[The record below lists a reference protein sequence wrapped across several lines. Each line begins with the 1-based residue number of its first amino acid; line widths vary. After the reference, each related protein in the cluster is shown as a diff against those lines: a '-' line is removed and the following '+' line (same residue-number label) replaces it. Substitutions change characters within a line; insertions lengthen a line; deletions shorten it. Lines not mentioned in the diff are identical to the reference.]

1 MNTSPHDTEVLVA
14 GGGPTGLML
23 ALGLASRG
31 IACRVVDRAPVRSDR
46 SRALVVHA
54 RSLELLQKMGIADE
68 LIAAGRRTMAANV
81 FINGRPALR
90 FAFGDVGKVT
100 DTPFPFA
107 LLVSQVDTERVLEA
121 RLASLGTQVEHPLE
135 LLGFAQDADGV
146 RARLRHGDG
155 REEEIR
161 ARYLVGC
168 DGAHSAVRKGAGL
181 TFEGAPYP
189 QDFVLADVN
198 VEWEKDDGGLYIFVS
213 RAGLLAAFP
222 FAEPGSYRLI
232 ATRPDGVPD
241 DAGDPTLDELREIVR
256 QTSPASMEL
265 RDPRWLA
272 RFRLHHRAANHY
284 RAGRAFVAGDA
295 AHIHSPAGGQGM
307 NTGIQDAANLA
318 WKLAL
323 VLRGHAP
330 DGFLDSYEA
339 ERLPVGRRLLR
350 TTDRLF
356 AGTAARGRVSLALAG
371 FLLPRLGGF
380 ALGRPGLAARGFRFI
395 SQLEIAYPS
404 SSVVGEARPRLRGGP
419 GAGHRAPDAPVGRG
433 GSETTLFSLCAGP
446 AHHLLVFGGDGTNA
460 LRTLAAE
467 HLGEVEAHHIT
478 RNSAVAGAWIDDS
491 GEAHRRYAVTNAGY
505 YLIRP
510 DGHVAFRTPGLNPEP
525 LARHLV
531 KHFPLVGAAN

>member
-1 MNTSPHDTEVLVA
+1 MNTSPHETEVLVA

-31 IACRVVDRAPVRSDR
+31 VACRVVDRAPVRSVR

-54 RSLELLQKMGIADE
+54 RSLELLQKLGIADE

-121 RLASLGTQVEHPLE
+121 RLASLGTQVERPLE
-135 LLGFAQDADGV
+135 LTGFARDADGV
-146 RARLRHGDG
+146 SARLRHGDG
-155 REEEIR
+155 HEEVIR
-161 ARYLVGC
+161 ARYIVGC
-168 DGAHSAVRKGAGL
+168 DGAHSVVRKGAGL

-189 QDFVLADVN
+189 QDFVLADVS
-198 VEWEKDDGGLYIFVS
+198 VDWENDDGGLYIFVS
-213 RAGLLAAFP
+213 RAGLLAAFS

-241 DAGDPTLDELREIVR
+241 DAGDPTLDEFREIVR
-256 QTSPASMEL
+256 QTSPASMKL

-272 RFRLHHRAANHY
+272 RFRLHHRAA
-284 RAGRAFVAGDA
+284 
-295 AHIHSPAGGQGM
+295 
-307 NTGIQDAANLA
+307 
-318 WKLAL
+318 KLAL
-323 VLRGHAP
+323 VLHGHAP
-330 DGFLDSYEA
+330 DVFLDSYEA

-356 AGTAARGRVSLALAG
+356 AGTASRGRISLALAG
-371 FLLPRLGGF
+371 FLLPRLGRF

-404 SSVVGEARPRLRGGP
+404 SPVVAEARPRFHGGR
-419 GAGHRAPDAPVGRG
+419 GAGHRAPDANVRCS
-433 GSETTLFSLCAGP
+433 GSEPTLFSLCSGA
-446 AHHLLVFGGDGTNA
+446 AHHLLVFGGDGNKA
-460 LRTLAAE
+460 LQTLAAE
-467 HLGEVEAHHIT
+467 HLGDVHAHHIT
-478 RNSAVAGAWIDDS
+478 RTVSAADAWIDES
-491 GEAHRRYAVTNAGY
+491 GEAHRRYAVTDTGY

-510 DGHVAFRTPGLNPEP
+510 DGHVAFRASGLGAEP
-525 LARHLV
+525 FARYLTRLL
-531 KHFPLVGAAN
+531 PS

>member
-54 RSLELLQKMGIADE
+54 RSLELLQKLGIADE
-68 LIAAGRRTMAANV
+68 LIAAGRRTMAANL
-81 FINGRPALR
+81 FINGRQALR
-90 FAFGDVGKVT
+90 FAFGEVGRVT
-100 DTPFPFA
+100 DTPFPFT
-107 LLVSQVDTERVLEA
+107 LLVSQVDTERVLEK
-121 RLASLGTQVEHPLE
+121 RLAALGTHVERPLE
-135 LLGFAQDADGV
+135 LLGFDEDADGV
-146 RARLRHGDG
+146 RARLRRGDG
-155 REEEIR
+155 REEELR
-161 ARYLVGC
+161 ARYIVGC

-181 TFEGAPYP
+181 SFEGAAYP
-189 QDFVLADVN
+189 QDFVLADMRVD
-198 VEWEKDDGGLYIFVS
+198 WENDDDALYIFVS
-213 RAGLLAAFP
+213 RAGLLAVFP

-232 ATRPDGVPD
+232 ATRSESVPD
-241 DAGDPTLDELREIVR
+241 DAGDPSLDELREIVR
-256 QTSPASMEL
+256 QTSPIPMEL

-330 DGFLDSYEA
+330 ECFLDSYEA

-356 AGTAARGRVSLALAG
+356 AGTASRGPVSLALAG

-404 SSVVGEARPRLRGGP
+404 SPVVDEARPRLQGGP
-419 GAGHRAPDAPVGRG
+419 RAGNRAPDAVVRRVGG
-433 GSETTLFSLCAGP
+433 ETTLFSLCAGA
-446 AHHLLVFGGDGTNA
+446 AHHLLVFGGDSA
-460 LRTLAAE
+460 EPLRALAAQ
-467 HLGEVEAHHIT
+467 HLGEVEAHHVT
-478 RNSAVAGAWIDDS
+478 REPGVAGAWIDAS
-491 GEAHRRYAVTNAGY
+491 GEAHRRYGISDAGC
-505 YLIRP
+505 YLVRP
-510 DGHVAFRTPGLNPEP
+510 DGYVAFRAPGVDAAP
-525 LARHLV
+525 LAEYLLRV
-531 KHFPLVGAAN
+531 FPIQ

>member
-1 MNTSPHDTEVLVA
+1 MNTSQHDTEVLLA

-23 ALGLASRG
+23 ALGLVSRG
-31 IACRVVDRAPVRSDR
+31 IACRVVDRTPVRSDR

-54 RSLELLQKMGIADE
+54 RSLELLQKLGIADE
-68 LIAAGRRTMAANV
+68 LIAAGRRTMAAHV
-81 FINGRPALR
+81 FINGRPAVR
-90 FAFGDVGKVT
+90 FAFGEVGRVT

-107 LLVSQVDTERVLEA
+107 LLVSQVDTERVLEK
-121 RLASLGTQVEHPLE
+121 RLAAMGTRVERPLE
-135 LLGFAQDADGV
+135 LLGFEQDADGV
-146 RARLRHGDG
+146 HARLRRDGG
-155 REEEIR
+155 REEEVR
-161 ARYLVGC
+161 ARYIVGC
-168 DGAHSAVRKGAGL
+168 DGAHSVVRKGAGL
-181 TFEGAPYP
+181 SFDGAAYP
-189 QDFVLADVN
+189 QDFVLADLTVD
-198 VEWEKDDGGLYIFVS
+198 WEKDDDALYIFVS
-213 RAGLLAAFP
+213 RAGLLAVFP

-232 ATRPDGVPD
+232 ATRSESVPD
-241 DAGDPTLDELREIVR
+241 DAGDPSLDEMREIVR
-256 QTSPASMEL
+256 QTSPLPMKL

-356 AGTAARGRVSLALAG
+356 AGTASRGPVSLALAG

-404 SSVVGEARPRLRGGP
+404 SPAVDEARPRIRGGP
-419 GAGHRAPDAPVGRG
+419 RAGHRAPDAVVRRDGR
-433 GSETTLFSLCAGP
+433 ETTLLSLCAGA
-446 AHHLLVFGGDGTNA
+446 AHQLLVVGGDATDA

-467 HLGEVEAHHIT
+467 HLGVVEAHHIT
-478 RNSAVAGAWIDDS
+478 RNPGAAGAWIDES
-491 GEAHRRYAVTNAGY
+491 GEAHRRYAVTDSGY
-505 YLIRP
+505 YLVRP
-510 DGHVAFRTPGLNPEP
+510 DGYIAFRAAGLDAEP
-525 LARHLV
+525 LALYLSHV
-531 KHFPLVGAAN
+531 FPRT